1 MKSGLYPANVP
12 DESVTSKTKVSEES
26 AASPGK
32 LAGVV
37 FALKQ
42 KKFPLPL
49 HPDEFKPPSCSINV
63 KAGVIMTALAKLLGR
78 LNAIPFTPERPFSV
92 SAAALIPVIRSVN
105 SLVVA
110 FSDVAVNE

>member
-1 MKSGLYPANVP
+1 
-12 DESVTSKTKVSEES
+12 
-26 AASPGK
+26 
-32 LAGVV
+32 
-37 FALKQ
+37 
-42 KKFPLPL
+42 
-49 HPDEFKPPSCSINV
+49 
-63 KAGVIMTALAKLLGR
+63 MTALAKLLGR